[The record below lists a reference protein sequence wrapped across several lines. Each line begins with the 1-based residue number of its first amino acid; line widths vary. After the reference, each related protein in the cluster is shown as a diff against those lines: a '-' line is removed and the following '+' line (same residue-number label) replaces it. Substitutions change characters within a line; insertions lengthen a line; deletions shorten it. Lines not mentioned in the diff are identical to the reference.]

1 MNFDKVVSIDFFFSG
16 KQLSNNLKV
25 MHAIG
30 EQMKNSFFCRT
41 AQTIDLE
48 KVFPGIDIRKLKRT
62 SSAMW
67 TRPPRF
73 TLMPQFINSLNVTE
87 ETDESN
93 SDNEP

>member
-1 MNFDKVVSIDFFFSG
+1 MNLNKVVSINFLG
-16 KQLSNNLKV
+16 KELSDNLKA
-25 MHAIG
+25 MYAIG
-30 EQMKNSFFCRT
+30 EQLKNSFFCRK

-48 KVFPGIDIRKLKRT
+48 KVFPGIDRRKLKRT

-67 TRPPRF
+67 SKPPRF

-87 ETDESN
+87 EADES